1 MNYFE
6 QTLARTG
13 FGVDDLK
20 IGSPVP
26 HPTING
32 IYSQRY
38 TVPAYDG
45 RGNFIGFK
53 NIKDPKTIYD
63 PTVISNRQMLDWGWE
78 AMDNGVVSGRI
89 IEGSASNGLKFRG
102 YIGDDGSVTNFLP
115 IFE

>member
-6 QTLARTG
+6 QTLTRTG
-13 FGVDDLK
+13 FELDDLV
-20 IGSPVP
+20 IGFPVP

-32 IYSQRY
+32 IYSQKY

-78 AMDNGVVSGRI
+78 AMDNGVVFGRMI
-89 IEGSASNGLKFRG
+89 KGKSSNGLEFVG
-102 YIGDDGSVTNFLP
+102 FIDDNGAITNFFPTLN
-115 IFE
+115 

>member
-1 MNYFE
+1 MQCTVEQFYKKFILFICFFE
-6 QTLARTG
+6 CQA
-13 FGVDDLK
+13 
-20 IGSPVP
+20 PM
-26 HPTING
+26 
-32 IYSQRY
+32 
-38 TVPAYDG
+38 
-45 RGNFIGFK
+45 FIGFK

-102 YIGDDGSVTNFLP
+102 YIGDDGSVTNFFP